1 MMEYEKKYQELKNR
15 ILNIAKDDFEAVA
28 VELFQ
33 FQYEFNS
40 TYKEYC
46 NALKIETNA
55 IVSSSQIPF
64 LPIQFFKS
72 RTIKTGT
79 FEEVAV
85 FESSGTTGSISSKH
99 FVKDLS
105 IYESSF
111 LHSFTEFYG
120 IISEYCII
128 GLLPS
133 YLERKGSSLVYMV
146 DKLIT
151 LSAHENSGFY
161 LYEFE
166 ALKSTL
172 ELNEARQQKTL
183 LIGVSYALLDFSE
196 KFPMQLKQTIVME
209 TGGMKGRRDELS
221 KQELHKQLKQNLG
234 VDDIHS
240 EYGMTELLSQA
251 YSKGN
256 GVFNCPP
263 WMKIMVRELDNPL
276 ETISDFSESPS
287 HFGGI
292 NVIDFANINSCSF
305 IATEDAGITYADGSF
320 EITGRIENSDIR
332 GCGLMIV

>member
-1 MMEYEKKYQELKNR
+1 MEYEKKYQELKNR
-15 ILNIAKDDFEAVA
+15 ILNIAKDDFEGVA

-33 FQYEFNS
+33 FQYQFNS
-40 TYKEYC
+40 TYNEYC
-46 NALKIETNA
+46 NALKIDTNA
-55 IVSSSQIPF
+55 ITSSSQIPF

-72 RTIKTGT
+72 RTIKTGI
-79 FEEVAV
+79 FEESAI
-85 FESSGTTGSISSKH
+85 FESSGTTGSMSSKH
-99 FVKDLS
+99 FVKDLN

-111 LHSFTEFYG
+111 LQSFNEFYG
-120 IISEYCII
+120 NISEYCII

-151 LSAHENSGFY
+151 ISGHENSGFY
-161 LYEFE
+161 LYELD
-166 ALKSTL
+166 ALKSIL
-172 ELNEARQQKTL
+172 DLNEARQQKTL

-196 KFPMQLKQTIVME
+196 KFPMQLKHTLVME
-209 TGGMKGRRDELS
+209 TGGMKGRREELS
-221 KQELHKQLKQNLG
+221 KQELHKQLKQNFG

-276 ETISDFSESPS
+276 ETISDFSESRS
-287 HFGGI
+287 LFGGI
-292 NVIDFANINSCSF
+292 NVIDFANINSCCF

-332 GCGLMIV
+332 GCGLMIF

>member
-1 MMEYEKKYQELKNR
+1 MEYEKKYQELKNR

-33 FQYEFNS
+33 FQYQFNS

-46 NALKIETNA
+46 NALKIETIA
-55 IVSSSQIPF
+55 IKSSSQIPF

-111 LHSFTEFYG
+111 LQSFTEFYG
-120 IISEYCII
+120 DISEYCII

-166 ALKSTL
+166 ALKSIL

-196 KFPMQLKQTIVME
+196 KFPMQLKHTLVME
-209 TGGMKGRRDELS
+209 TGGMKGRREELS
-221 KQELHKQLKQNLG
+221 KQELHKQLKQNFPLKYFLG
-234 VDDIHS
+234 DNENAIKIQIYCALITNLLMTVIQKSVKRSWAFSNLVSFCRIHLFN
-240 EYGMTELLSQA
+240 YIHLLL
-251 YSKGN
+251 
-256 GVFNCPP
+256 FL
-263 WMKIMVRELDNPL
+263 ENPDKDWQKQKN
-276 ETISDFSESPS
+276 E
-287 HFGGI
+287 
-292 NVIDFANINSCSF
+292 
-305 IATEDAGITYADGSF
+305 AGQYALF
-320 EITGRIENSDIR
+320 
-332 GCGLMIV
+332 